1 MKQTIATTLHILLAT
16 TLCLLPSVIGTAQT
30 SRAMPDK
37 AITLAKHYLQ
47 TIERS
52 ASFATGGG
60 REDIVFVG
68 HSRGS
73 SDGWRVLIVADDRK
87 PKVVWDSFSLR
98 DPYFDSMGSNSI
110 DYYADGQNEFVVTL
124 RGCAPHQC
132 FDGRLGF
139 AAYASRSR
147 RVYKSHVLT
156 KDDGSYEVTFY
167 PKSGLPDTYRAEL
180 VRMMC
185 SDSGI
190 SQPSAL
196 PIKCSAK

>member
-1 MKQTIATTLHILLAT
+1 MKRTIAIILHILLAT
-16 TLCLLPSVIGTAQT
+16 TLCLLPSVMGTAQT
-30 SRAMPDK
+30 SRATSDD
-37 AITLAKHYLQ
+37 AIALAKHYLQ

-52 ASFATGGG
+52 ASFSSGVGQ
-60 REDIVFVG
+60 RNIVFVG

-73 SDGWRVLIVADDRK
+73 SDGWRVVIVTDDRR
-87 PKVVWDSFSLR
+87 PKVVWDSFTLR
-98 DPYFDSMGSNSI
+98 DPYFYTLASNTT
-110 DYYADGQNEFVVTL
+110 DYYADGQNEFAVTL

-132 FDGRLGF
+132 FDGRFGF
-139 AAYASRSR
+139 AVYASRSR
-147 RVYKSHVLT
+147 RVYKSHVVT

-167 PKSGLPDTYRAEL
+167 PKSGLPDTFRAEL

-185 SDSGI
+185 SDNGI

>member
-68 HSRGS
+68 HSRG
-73 SDGWRVLIVADDRK
+73 
-87 PKVVWDSFSLR
+87 
-98 DPYFDSMGSNSI
+98 
-110 DYYADGQNEFVVTL
+110 
-124 RGCAPHQC
+124 
-132 FDGRLGF
+132 
-139 AAYASRSR
+139 
-147 RVYKSHVLT
+147 
-156 KDDGSYEVTFY
+156 
-167 PKSGLPDTYRAEL
+167 
-180 VRMMC
+180 
-185 SDSGI
+185 
-190 SQPSAL
+190 
-196 PIKCSAK
+196 